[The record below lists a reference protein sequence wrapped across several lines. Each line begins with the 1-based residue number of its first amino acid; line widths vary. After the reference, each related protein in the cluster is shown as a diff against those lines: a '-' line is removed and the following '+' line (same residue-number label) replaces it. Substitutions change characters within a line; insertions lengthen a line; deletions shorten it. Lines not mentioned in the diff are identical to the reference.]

1 MVKVICLAV
10 AALAALSNAHPGHHE
25 EQGPNPIAK
34 RAFLSQSRRSL
45 NACAEHLERRGI
57 TKRAEAHRRALASQ
71 YAKKS
76 AQDAHSFDARDTD
89 TVLDTDHHSN
99 LTGITL
105 NTDSDVFFTNKT
117 CILSPEGEIGPFW
130 VKGELVR
137 EDIVDNEPGVVNYMH
152 AQFIDVNTCEPV
164 QDLYWD
170 VWNCNSTGVYSGVQD
185 DSNGNGDD
193 ASNLDRTAL
202 RGIQKTDEDGIAV
215 FKSVFPGHYSGRATH
230 VHVVAHVNATVL
242 SNHTLSGGS
251 VSHIGQLFFDQD
263 LITEV
268 EATYPYNTSSVDIT
282 LNSEDRVFAGETE
295 DSDSDPVFEYVFL
308 GDGVTDGIFSWIT
321 VGVDTTATY
330 STSYAAYLTE
340 NGGVSN
346 SESGG
351 GDAGGPDG
359 TPPAGSSTPT
369 PSS

>member
-1 MVKVICLAV
+1 MVKVANVIV
-10 AALAALSNAHPGHHE
+10 AALAAISNAHPGAHE
-25 EQGPNPIAK
+25 EKGLDPLAK
-34 RAFLSQSRRSL
+34 RAFLSQSRRGL
-45 NACAEHLERRGI
+45 NACAEHLKARGI
-57 TKRAEAHRRALASQ
+57 SNKAEVHRRALVSK
-71 YAKKS
+71 YIKRGL
-76 AQDAHSFDARDTD
+76 HARDTD
-89 TVLDTDHHSN
+89 EVLATDHHSN

-105 NTDSDVFFTNKT
+105 NSDSNVFAANST

-152 AQFIDVNTCEPV
+152 AQFIDINTCEPA
-164 QDLYWD
+164 QGLYWD

-185 DSNGNGDD
+185 DSNGSGGD

-202 RGIQKTDEDGIAV
+202 RGIQETDQDGIAV

-230 VHVVAHVNATVL
+230 VHVVAHINASVL
-242 SNHTLSGGS
+242 SNQTLAGGS

-268 EATYPYNTSSVDIT
+268 ETTYPYNTSTVDIT
-282 LNSEDRVFAGETE
+282 LNSEDRVFASETE
-295 DSDSDPVFEYVFL
+295 DSDSDPVFNYVLL
-308 GDGVTDGIFSWIT
+308 GDSVEDGIFSWLTI
-321 VGVDTTATY
+321 GVNTTATY

-346 SESGG
+346 SDSEGAGSGES
-351 GDAGGPDG
+351 GGPDG

-369 PSS
+369 SST